1 MRRTEVAVRI
11 AVVIV
16 GSLIAAACSATGPEP
31 RPLESGFSTASGVA
45 DPYADGKKHLAAGR
59 YEVAVQRFAQ
69 ALSSDRR
76 SLDALNGLGVA
87 YTSLGRFDVAQTY
100 FERALQLDPTSAATL
115 NNYGWSLMEQ
125 GRLRDAKPFLELAL
139 EHAADTDAPVV
150 TGNIDRIRRAQP
162 SALVAALGSDSG
174 RGARSGQRLLRMRS
188 NVHRLETGTTPLG
201 QPDTATTADHAGPA
215 DEAPGKQ
222 AAGLIFSQ
230 TDPSPEPPA
239 MTEDVGPVGP
249 ASSSPEHGRAGEADS
264 ELPTKPRSR
273 DAPIQLWRV
282 PAPDAQA
289 GPILAGDEP

>member
-11 AVVIV
+11 AFVIV
-16 GSLIAAACSATGPEP
+16 GSLIAAACSATGPTP
-31 RPLESGFSTASGVA
+31 RPLESGFSTAAGVA

-69 ALSSDRR
+69 TLSSDRR

-87 YTSLGRFDVAQTY
+87 YTRLGRFDVAQTY

-139 EHAADTDAPVV
+139 EHVADTDAPVV

-162 SALVAALGSDSG
+162 SALVAALESDAG
-174 RGARSGQRLLRMRS
+174 RGARSGQRLLRMGS

-201 QPDTATTADHAGPA
+201 QPDAATTADHAGPV
-215 DEAPGKQ
+215 DEAPGQQ

-230 TDPSPEPPA
+230 TDPSPEPAA
-239 MTEDVGPVGP
+239 MTEDVGT
-249 ASSSPEHGRAGEADS
+249 ASSSPEHGRAGEPDP

-273 DAPIQLWRV
+273 GAPIQLWRV
-282 PAPDAQA
+282 PAPDARA
-289 GPILAGDEP
+289 GPILAGEEP